1 MAIYDDVKITINLNE
16 LVEIRAKLISQYD
29 DYSEKVCKGEY
40 LDGGDIDRI
49 ATGLRDT
56 LTWDTLYCMVDDA
69 VLEYLGIKENH
80 YGETTI
86 ESLDVTMEKE
96 QKAREKEFKKNFDMV
111 KLESSS
117 WTIEVPVRKKK
128 EEKKEVSADTYKA
141 QEHRYSDPQ

>member
-29 DYSEKVCKGEY
+29 DYSDKINKGEY

-56 LTWDTLYCMVDDA
+56 LTWDTLYQMVDEA
-69 VLEYLGIKENH
+69 VLEYLGIKEKNPSI
-80 YGETTI
+80 TI

-96 QKAREKEFKKNFDMV
+96 RKEKEKQFKKNFDLV
-111 KLESSS
+111 KLESPS
-117 WTIEVPVRKKK
+117 WTIDVPVRKNK
-128 EEKKEVSADTYKA
+128 
-141 QEHRYSDPQ
+141 

>member
-1 MAIYDDVKITINLNE
+1 MAINDDIKITINLNE

-29 DYSEKVCKGEY
+29 DYSEKISKGEY

-69 VLEYLGIKENH
+69 VLEYLGMKENH
-80 YGETTI
+80 YGSRTI
-86 ESLDVTMEKE
+86 ETVELTMEKE
-96 QKAREKEFKKNFDMV
+96 KKAREKEFKKNFDIV

-117 WTIEVPVRKKK
+117 WTIDVPVRKK
-128 EEKKEVSADTYKA
+128 
-141 QEHRYSDPQ
+141 

>member
-29 DYSEKVCKGEY
+29 DYSDKVVKGEY

-56 LTWDTLYCMVDDA
+56 LTWDTLYQMVDEA
-69 VLEYLGIKENH
+69 VLEYLGIKEKNPSI
-80 YGETTI
+80 TI
-86 ESLDVTMEKE
+86 ETIELTMEKE
-96 QKAREKEFKKNFDMV
+96 RKEREKEFKKNFEMV

-117 WTIEVPVRKKK
+117 WTLEVPVRKK
-128 EEKKEVSADTYKA
+128 
-141 QEHRYSDPQ
+141 